1 LKSHRGQFAQRNGVI
16 LPYYKRFDFK
26 VVQDFYVRAGK
37 TKNTLEV
44 SLDIINVGNLL
55 NKNWGLY
62 QDSFNGVATG
72 NTTILHYVGTNS
84 AGAPTYSFPLLNTT
98 TKTPVTTSFVND
110 VSQLSRYQA
119 QLGLRYIFN

>member
-1 LKSHRGQFAQRNGVI
+1 M
-16 LPYYKRFDFK
+16 
-26 VVQDFYVRAGK
+26 AGK
-37 TKNTLEV
+37 SKNTLEV

-62 QDSFNGVATG
+62 QDSFNGVSTG
-72 NTTILHYVGTNS
+72 NTTILHYVGLNS

-98 TKTPVTTSFVND
+98 TKTPVTTSFIND